1 MLRFLSVQNL
11 AVIESLEIEFD
22 PGLNVLTGETGA
34 GKSILVGAVGLL
46 LGGRASADLV
56 RTGADSASVQAIFI
70 RGSGEELI
78 IRRELTSQGR
88 SRAFVNGALAT
99 TAVLKELGTELV
111 DLHGQHEHQALLD
124 PESHL
129 DVLDQFA
136 GLSDLGQA
144 TGNAFAAMRE
154 ARERLETLRQEVR
167 ERNARAELL
176 QFQLDEIGRVSPR
189 PGEDE
194 ELVTLRGVLASAEKI
209 RRLCDESYA
218 LLYESDG
225 AVLAGLGLVWKR
237 VGELAELEPKFR
249 GFLEAKESIRS
260 HLDDLARL
268 LRDYGAAI
276 DASPARL
283 QQVED
288 RLALL
293 ERLKRKYGPTLDEVV
308 SRRQASE
315 DALRTLET
323 LDEEVAALESAR
335 GRATAAYLDA
345 ARALSS
351 ERRRAAPRFCTSLE
365 RQLAQL
371 AMARTR
377 VEVRFADT
385 GGASEEGTARGLD
398 RAEFYVSPNP
408 GEDLRPLARIVSG
421 GELSRLML
429 ALKTLASTDQP
440 GKTLIFDEVDAGIG
454 GQVAKV
460 VGSRLRTLSGRFQVL
475 CITHLPQIAA
485 HATTHF
491 AIAKS
496 VRTNRTLTSVTRLD
510 GAGRVGEIARMI
522 GGLSASP
529 GAVASAKEML
539 RGAVSESEQNTKG
552 ESERPAAPSA
562 RAKAK
567 R

>member
-11 AVIESLEIEFD
+11 AVIESLEVEFD

-46 LGGRASADLV
+46 LGGRASPELV
-56 RTGADSASVQAIFI
+56 RTGADSAAVQAIFA
-70 RGSGEELI
+70 RPTGEELI
-78 IRRELTSQGR
+78 VRRELTGQGR

-99 TAVLKELGTELV
+99 TAALKELGAELV
-111 DLHGQHEHQALLD
+111 DLHGQHEHQALLN

-129 DVLDQFA
+129 EVLDQFA
-136 GLSDLGQA
+136 GLSDLRRA
-144 TGNAFAAMRE
+144 TEDSFVAMRE
-154 ARERLETLRQEVR
+154 ARERLETLRQEAR
-167 ERNARAELL
+167 ERSARAELL
-176 QFQLDEIGRVSPR
+176 RFQLDDIGRASPR

-194 ELVTLRGVLASAEKI
+194 ELAALRRVLSSAEKI
-209 RRLCDESYA
+209 RRLCDEGYA

-237 VGELAELEPKFR
+237 VGELATLEPRFR
-249 GFLEAKESIRS
+249 GFLEAKDAIASQ
-260 HLDDLARL
+260 LDDLARL
-268 LRDYGAAI
+268 LRDYGAGI

-293 ERLKRKYGPTLDEVV
+293 ERLKRKYGPTLEDVV

-315 DALRTLET
+315 DALRTLGT
-323 LDEEVAALESAR
+323 LDERVAELE
-335 GRATAAYLDA
+335 GTLERATGAYLEA
-345 ARALSS
+345 ARALSAG
-351 ERRRAAPRFCTSLE
+351 RHRAAPRFCESLE

-377 VEVRFADT
+377 VEVRFR
-385 GGASEEGTARGLD
+385 GLEGAREQGTARGLD
-398 RAEFYVSPNP
+398 EAEFYVSPNP

-429 ALKTLASTDQP
+429 GLKTLASTDRP

-454 GQVAKV
+454 GQVALV
-460 VGSRLRTLSGRFQVL
+460 VGSRLRSLGGRFQVL

-491 AIAKS
+491 AISKS
-496 VRTNRTLTSVTRLD
+496 VRANRTVTSVARL
-510 GAGRVGEIARMI
+510 GREERVGELARMI
-522 GGLSASP
+522 GGQMASP
-529 GAVASAKEML
+529 GAVAGAREML
-539 RGAVSESEQNTKG
+539 EVASESEQKPKG
-552 ESERPAAPSA
+552 ESERRPWGPAG
-562 RAKAK
+562 AKAK

>member
-11 AVIESLEIEFD
+11 AVIESLEVEFD
-22 PGLNVLTGETGA
+22 PGLSVLTGETGA

-46 LGGRASADLV
+46 LGGRASPDLV
-56 RTGADSASVQAIFI
+56 RTGADSATVQAIFV
-70 RGSGEELI
+70 RGSGEELM

-99 TAVLKELGTELV
+99 AAALKELGVELV

-136 GLSDLGQA
+136 GLSDLRRTTEDG
-144 TGNAFAAMRE
+144 FAAMRD
-154 ARERLETLRQEVR
+154 ARERLETLRQEAR
-167 ERNARAELL
+167 ERTARAELL
-176 QFQLDEIGRVSPR
+176 QFQLEEIRRASPR

-209 RRLCDESYA
+209 RRLCEESYA

-237 VGELAELEPKFR
+237 VGELAALEPKFR
-249 GFLEAKESIRS
+249 GFLDARDSIRS
-260 HLDDLARL
+260 QLDDLARV

-288 RLALL
+288 RLALV
-293 ERLKRKYGPTLDEVV
+293 ERLKRKYGPTLDDVV
-308 SRRQASE
+308 LRRQACE
-315 DALRTLET
+315 DGLRTLET
-323 LDEEVAALESAR
+323 LDEQVGALEGTLA
-335 GRATAAYLDA
+335 RATAAYLDA
-345 ARALSS
+345 ARALSA
-351 ERRRAAPRFCTSLE
+351 ERHRAAPRLCTSLE

-371 AMARTR
+371 AMSRTR
-377 VEVRFADT
+377 VEVRFGDAEP
-385 GGASEEGTARGLD
+385 ASQQGTSRGLD
-398 RAEFYVSPNP
+398 EAEFYVSPNP

-454 GQVAKV
+454 GQVARV
-460 VGSRLRTLSGRFQVL
+460 VGSRLRALGGRFQVL

-485 HATTHF
+485 HAMTQF
-491 AIAKS
+491 AIAKN
-496 VRTNRTLTSVTRLD
+496 VRANRTVTSVTRL
-510 GAGRVGEIARMI
+510 GREERVEEIARMI
-522 GGLSASP
+522 GGLAASR
-529 GAVASAKEML
+529 GAVASAREML
-539 RGAVSESEQNTKG
+539 EAAAD
-552 ESERPAAPSA
+552 ESERKTKDESESPAPRPV

>member
-11 AVIESLEIEFD
+11 AVIESLEVEFD

-46 LGGRASADLV
+46 LGGRASPDLV
-56 RTGADSASVQAIFI
+56 RTGADSATVQAIFV
-70 RGSGEELI
+70 RGSGEELM
-78 IRRELTSQGR
+78 IRRELTGQGR

-99 TAVLKELGTELV
+99 AAALKELGVELV

-136 GLSDLGQA
+136 GLSDLRRTTEDG
-144 TGNAFAAMRE
+144 FAAMRD
-154 ARERLETLRQEVR
+154 ARERLETLRQEAR
-167 ERNARAELL
+167 ERTARAELL
-176 QFQLDEIGRVSPR
+176 QFQLEEIRRASPR

-209 RRLCDESYA
+209 RRLCEESYA

-237 VGELAELEPKFR
+237 VGELAALEPKFR
-249 GFLEAKESIRS
+249 GFLDARDSIRS
-260 HLDDLARL
+260 QLDDLARV

-288 RLALL
+288 RLALV
-293 ERLKRKYGPTLDEVV
+293 ERLKRKYGPTLDDVV
-308 SRRQASE
+308 LRRQACE
-315 DALRTLET
+315 DGLRTLET
-323 LDEEVAALESAR
+323 LDEQVGALEGTLA
-335 GRATAAYLDA
+335 RATAAYLDA
-345 ARALSS
+345 ARALSA
-351 ERRRAAPRFCTSLE
+351 ERHRAAPRLCTSLE

-377 VEVRFADT
+377 VEVRFGDAEP
-385 GGASEEGTARGLD
+385 ASRQGTSRGLD
-398 RAEFYVSPNP
+398 EAEFYVSPNP

-454 GQVAKV
+454 GQVARV
-460 VGSRLRTLSGRFQVL
+460 VGSRLRALGARFQVL

-485 HATTHF
+485 HAMTHF
-491 AIAKS
+491 AIAKN
-496 VRTNRTLTSVTRLD
+496 VRANRTVTSVMRL
-510 GAGRVGEIARMI
+510 GREERVEEIARMI
-522 GGLSASP
+522 GGLAASR
-529 GAVASAKEML
+529 GAVASAREML
-539 RGAVSESEQNTKG
+539 DAAGDESERKPKG
-552 ESERPAAPSA
+552 ESESPAPRPV

>member
-11 AVIESLEIEFD
+11 AVIESLEVEFD

-46 LGGRASADLV
+46 LGGRASPELV
-56 RTGADSASVQAIFI
+56 RTGADSAAVQAIFV
-70 RGSGEELI
+70 RGTGEELI
-78 IRRELTSQGR
+78 VRRELTSQGR

-99 TAVLKELGTELV
+99 ATVLKELGAELV

-124 PESHL
+124 PETHL

-136 GLSDLGQA
+136 GLSDLRRTTEDG
-144 TGNAFAAMRE
+144 FAAMRAARERLEERRRE
-154 ARERLETLRQEVR
+154 ARERSS
-167 ERNARAELL
+167 RAELL
-176 QFQLDEIGRVSPR
+176 QFQLDDIRRASPR

-194 ELVTLRGVLASAEKI
+194 ELAALRRVLASAEKI

-237 VGELAELEPKFR
+237 VGELAALEPKFR
-249 GFLEAKESIRS
+249 GFLEARLSITS
-260 HLDDLARL
+260 QLDDLARL

-288 RLALL
+288 RLALV
-293 ERLKRKYGPTLDEVV
+293 ERLKRRYGPTLDDVL
-308 SRRQASE
+308 SRRQACE
-315 DALRTLET
+315 DGLRTLDT
-323 LDEEVAALESAR
+323 LDEQVGALEGALA
-335 GRATAAYLDA
+335 RATSVYLDA
-345 ARALSS
+345 ARALSA
-351 ERRRAAPRFCTSLE
+351 ERHRAAPRFCAGLE

-377 VEVRFADT
+377 VEVRFGDLPV
-385 GGASEEGTARGLD
+385 ASEQGTARGLD
-398 RAEFYVSPNP
+398 EAEFYVSPNP

-429 ALKTLASTDQP
+429 ALKTLACTDQP
-440 GKTLIFDEVDAGIG
+440 GKTLVFDEVDAGIG
-454 GQVAKV
+454 GHVARV
-460 VGSRLRTLSGRFQVL
+460 VGSRLRSLGGRFQVL

-491 AIAKS
+491 GISKN
-496 VRTNRTLTSVTRLD
+496 VRANRTVTAVVRL
-510 GAGRVGEIARMI
+510 GREERVAEIARMI
-522 GGLSASP
+522 GGLSVSP
-529 GAVASAKEML
+529 GAVASAEEL
-539 RGAVSESEQNTKG
+539 LGAAGESEQKPKG
-552 ESERPAAPSA
+552 ESEARRTSDA

>member
-1 MLRFLSVQNL
+1 V
-11 AVIESLEIEFD
+11 
-22 PGLNVLTGETGA
+22 
-34 GKSILVGAVGLL
+34 
-46 LGGRASADLV
+46 
-56 RTGADSASVQAIFI
+56 
-70 RGSGEELI
+70 
-78 IRRELTSQGR
+78 RREVSSSGR

-99 TAVLKELGTELV
+99 ASALKDLAARLV

-136 GLSDLGQA
+136 GLSDLRRTTEDG
-144 TGNAFAAMRE
+144 FAAMRD
-154 ARERLETLRQEVR
+154 ARERLETLRQEAR
-167 ERNARAELL
+167 ERTARAELL
-176 QFQLDEIGRVSPR
+176 QFQLEEIRRASPR

-209 RRLCDESYA
+209 RRLCEESYA

-237 VGELAELEPKFR
+237 VGELAALEPKFR
-249 GFLEAKESIRS
+249 GFLDARDSIRS
-260 HLDDLARL
+260 QLDDLARV

-288 RLALL
+288 RLALV
-293 ERLKRKYGPTLDEVV
+293 ERLKRKYGPTLDDVV
-308 SRRQASE
+308 LRRQACE
-315 DALRTLET
+315 DGLRTLET
-323 LDEEVAALESAR
+323 LDEQVGALEGTLA
-335 GRATAAYLDA
+335 RATAAYLDA
-345 ARALSS
+345 ARALSA
-351 ERRRAAPRFCTSLE
+351 ERHRAAPRLCTSLE

-371 AMARTR
+371 AMSRTR
-377 VEVRFADT
+377 VEVRFGDAEP
-385 GGASEEGTARGLD
+385 ASQQGTSRGLD
-398 RAEFYVSPNP
+398 EAEFYVSPNP

-454 GQVAKV
+454 GQVARV
-460 VGSRLRTLSGRFQVL
+460 VGSRLRALGGRFQVL

-485 HATTHF
+485 HAMTQF
-491 AIAKS
+491 AIAKN
-496 VRTNRTLTSVTRLD
+496 VRANRTVTSVTRL
-510 GAGRVGEIARMI
+510 GREERVEEIARMI
-522 GGLSASP
+522 GGLAASR
-529 GAVASAKEML
+529 GAVASAREML
-539 RGAVSESEQNTKG
+539 EAAAD
-552 ESERPAAPSA
+552 ESERKTKDESESPAPRPV